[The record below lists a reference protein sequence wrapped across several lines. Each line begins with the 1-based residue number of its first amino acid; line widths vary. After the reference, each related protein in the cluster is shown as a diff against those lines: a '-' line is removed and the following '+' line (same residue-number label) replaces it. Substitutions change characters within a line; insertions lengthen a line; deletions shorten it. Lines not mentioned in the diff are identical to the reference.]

1 MRRWHEELPLMLRRW
16 RDELHKHG
24 LDPAPY
30 LHAYR
35 NSESAQVAICH
46 CEKGPGV
53 LRKRDPWDCGRP
65 RCGLCHWSKVH
76 GIPARNNRDRY
87 ALQFEAATVTD
98 GLLANHAGRLGPDA
112 FR

>member
-16 RDELHKHG
+16 RDELHKHD

-35 NSESAQVAICH
+35 NGESAQVAICH

-53 LRKRDPWDCGRP
+53 LRKRDPLGLRP
-65 RCGLCHWSKVH
+65 PSLR
-76 GIPARNNRDRY
+76 
-87 ALQFEAATVTD
+87 TVSLVESPRHPRAKQP
-98 GLLANHAGRLGPDA
+98 GSICLAV
-112 FR
+112 